1 MTGGKCGQNCRRLN
15 QRFKLRNSFRMQ
27 FLERHNARD
36 ALHNTLS
43 LNSQLNQASKECS
56 LDTAGIF
63 LPARM
68 SAGPRVSRLSSEKTG
83 WSQGCQVPLQFPP
96 PPTLLEHA

>member
-1 MTGGKCGQNCRRLN
+1 MTGGKCGRNCGRPN
-15 QRFKLRNSFRMQ
+15 QRFKLKDFFRRQ
-27 FLERHNARD
+27 FLEHHSARD
-36 ALHNTLS
+36 APHSTLRS
-43 LNSQLNQASKECS
+43 DNQLNQASKECS